1 MNAGKEYG
9 HSLSLGLKRL
19 LGIDWNEQGDPEQ
32 YAQLVAEYL
41 RRVAKMSNDLQLDL
55 MSPLFKPTSV
65 IAIDGSN
72 SAMAMREFMELSGD
86 EERLKNAYV
95 RRSCEC
101 FLEWNEGV
109 DAGEKVAAAYP
120 DIFDPLI
127 TLIESG
133 GKFGLHH
140 GELLVGESAIP
151 LSNWKRFAQTKP
163 M

>member
-1 MNAGKEYG
+1 MNTEKEYG
-9 HSLSLGLKRL
+9 RSLSLGLKRL
-19 LGIDWNEQGDPEQ
+19 LDIDWNEQGDPEH
-32 YAQLVAEYL
+32 YEQLVAEYL
-41 RRVAKMSNDLQLDL
+41 RRVAKMANDLQLSL
-55 MSPLFKPTSV
+55 TSPLFKPTSV
-65 IAIDGSN
+65 IAIDGSH
-72 SAMAMREFMELSGD
+72 SAMAMGEFIELSGN

-109 DAGEKVAAAYP
+109 DAGEKVAVAYP

-127 TLIESG
+127 ALIERG

-140 GELLVGESAIP
+140 GELLIGKCAIP
-151 LSNWKRFAQTKP
+151 LSNWKRFAQIKP